1 VRTHAGLHAVYLTDI
16 VEASLESWSSYY
28 ETHLHKLHD
37 EQHLHSLQEPAMD
50 NAVATLRIRAELVQS
65 EPRNQPQLKQS
76 TTTETLV
83 GTCSGTILTPNTLS
97 RPGSSQSAAQAQE
110 ARRQANHHRHLQG
123 PFSSHFRNPFGS
135 ISALCLEAGVDTD
148 VWERVE
154 GAGKWEA
161 SEALRSSARITVL
174 SADLRFHAPRAMCLF
189 LDRDQC
195 F

>member
-1 VRTHAGLHAVYLTDI
+1 MRTHAGLRVYLTDI

-83 GTCSGTILTPNTLS
+83 GACSGTILTPNTLS

-123 PFSSHFRNPFGS
+123 PFSSHFLVIHLAVFLLCVLKLGLTLMCGS
-135 ISALCLEAGVDTD
+135 GWREQVNGRPQKPCAVAHASPCCLPTSGFMLHVLCV
-148 VWERVE
+148 
-154 GAGKWEA
+154 
-161 SEALRSSARITVL
+161 
-174 SADLRFHAPRAMCLF
+174 FC
-189 LDRDQC
+189 
-195 F
+195 